1 MDLSLTNENN
11 NNNCGNAQNKN
22 LKQIENL
29 IKASCSDDSVS
40 RMEGSSKQTDVG
52 TRPLSSVN
60 DEAQNECLVDKTT
73 GPISSRIVQQ
83 NITQTVEANNNN
95 TNNANTDST
104 GLSSPQGPSKLNNH
118 IEIKPL
124 TSFLNQEHRQ
134 RTKKFSHPIF
144 VPPAGSVNISGGND
158 NLHNPATSS
167 ALFTNQYKDASPKFN
182 RHVMQSHA
190 IALGTTS
197 GGGSRSPVMRRI
209 KKHSMPVVPIL
220 SLNDAE
226 EDEEEDVTKRLETA
240 VRRIS
245 RGSPNRQAYGGN
257 SPLMGRTSPNRFTCS
272 SQDESPV
279 GLSGLARGY
288 EQYREWLTTL
298 RPTTEFGEP
307 SSDDLSS
314 EWESSHEL
322 ELVRAY
328 SSSMTLKSSLSSAT
342 NTPPSINTQIN
353 SHPAVRR
360 RKSAE
365 DRKKEL
371 QKKGHYRR
379 PADDAIDDDDE
390 EEDERKNKNCA
401 MCRGDTIPEGD
412 VDNNEEA
419 RKGLLHHKQHSMK
432 RVCEIII
439 DI

>member
-1 MDLSLTNENN
+1 MATPNERENTVETSSS
-11 NNNCGNAQNKN
+11 QN
-22 LKQIENL
+22 
-29 IKASCSDDSVS
+29 SVS
-40 RMEGSSKQTDVG
+40 IMAESSEGNDLETQ
-52 TRPLSSVN
+52 PLPSIDGKSQN
-60 DEAQNECLVDKTT
+60 DAIVDKAI
-73 GPISSRIVQQ
+73 GPISSRIVLQ
-83 NITQTVEANNNN
+83 NVSTVAEDNNNLIA
-95 TNNANTDST
+95 NAKVDPES
-104 GLSSPQGPSKLNNH
+104 LSSQHVPPKTNNH

-124 TSFLNQEHRQ
+124 ASILNQEHRQ

-144 VPPAGSVNISGGND
+144 VPNVGSANMSSGSDSLHSPTIS
-158 NLHNPATSS
+158 P
-167 ALFTNQYKDASPKFN
+167 ALFANQASPKFN

-190 IALGTTS
+190 ISLGTTS

-220 SLNDAE
+220 SLNDAV

-245 RGSPNRQAYGGN
+245 RGSPNRQGYGGN
-257 SPLMGRTSPNRFTCS
+257 SPLIGRTSPNRFVCS

-328 SSSMTLKSSLSSAT
+328 GSSMTLTNSLSLAT
-342 NTPPSINTQIN
+342 NAQPSINTQIN

-365 DRKKEL
+365 ERKKEL

-379 PADDAIDDDDE
+379 PADDAIDDDE
-390 EEDERKNKNCA
+390 EEDEIKNKDCA
-401 MCRGDTIPEGD
+401 VCRGDTIPEGD
-412 VDNNEEA
+412 GDADKNEES
-419 RKGLLHHKQHSMK
+419 RKGFLHHKQHSMK
-432 RVCEIII
+432 RVCYSISLLQIRKSKR
-439 DI
+439 

>member
-29 IKASCSDDSVS
+29 IKASCSDNSVS

-412 VDNNEEA
+412 VDNNEVA